1 MLCISFRLPLLYAIP
16 PQVLKDKYSESYNNL
31 VHNAKHRL
39 VSPLDI
45 WKTMKSIIN
54 NNIQPNPPNERS
66 SPGMSFFSPI
76 PEDRTCQQA
85 GIPEHWCAC
94 GSYVE
99 IPHSDPRA
107 RKVGDILVQSIN
119 KITSL
124 QEDLCIKYLDF
135 TIKEARVKLPSNDI
149 LVVIRTRPVT
159 ANFRASISIG
169 AENPVITTIERLDK
183 YAGVVKCLANTT
195 HRDELLPLTCICKD
209 AV

>member
-1 MLCISFRLPLLYAIP
+1 MYTIP
-16 PQVLKDKYSESYNNL
+16 PKLLKEKHPKSYDNL
-31 VHNAKHRL
+31 VNNAKYRL

-54 NNIQPNPPNERS
+54 NNIQPNPPRENS
-66 SPGMSFFSPI
+66 SPGLSFFSPI
-76 PEDRTCQQA
+76 PEERTCKQA

-99 IPHSDPRA
+99 IPHNDPRA
-107 RKVGDILVQSIN
+107 RKVGEILIQSIN

-124 QEDLCIKYLDF
+124 EEDLCIKYSDF
-135 TIKEARVKLPSNDI
+135 VISDARIKLPSNDI
-149 LVVIRTRPVT
+149 LVVIQTRPVI

-169 AENPVITTIERLDK
+169 TTNPVITNIERLDK

-195 HRDELLPLTCICKD
+195 HREELLPLTCICKD